1 MIRFSDLSFSYADA
15 PAPVLTGVDLQIDEG
30 ELCLVVGATGSGKT
44 TLLQAVN
51 GLVPHF
57 TGGTLGGSVTVDG
70 RDTRTH
76 PPRELADVVG
86 FVGQNPGASFVTTS
100 VEDELVYTMESLTLP
115 RRAMRRRLE
124 DVLDLLGLADLRH
137 RDPSELSGGQQQ
149 RIAIGAVLT
158 ANPPVLVLDEPT
170 SALDPLSAEDVLAS
184 LTRLVDDLGIT
195 VVVAEHR
202 LERVLGHADRMIWLP
217 GDARPPVSGTV
228 AEVMRVCP
236 LSPPV
241 VQLSGRAGWA
251 PPTLTVRDA
260 RVRAADLRAELREH
274 PPSMRAGR
282 APGDVAVSV
291 DQLVVERGDRR
302 APVTAV
308 TLVSVDVYAGT
319 VTAVMGRNGSGKST
333 LLGAL
338 AGLYEPSRG
347 RISYQDTRSDAA
359 PREPSTWW
367 RRRDRSD
374 APHRWTAP
382 ELVRRVGLVPQNP
395 ADLLYLS
402 SVAAECAAADTDT
415 GAGSGRCAALLDE
428 LVGGL
433 PPERHPRDLSEGQ
446 RLVLAL
452 AIVLT
457 GDPPVLLCDEPTRG
471 LDYPSKH
478 RLGRVLA
485 DQAAAGRAVVVA
497 THDVELVADLAD
509 TVVMLAN
516 GEVIDLGATAR
527 VLTTTPTFA
536 PQMAKVFRPSPVLT
550 VDEVGAALGWPDE
563 PARAGDPG

>member
-1 MIRFSDLSFSYADA
+1 MIRFDGVSFTYADA
-15 PAPVLTGVDLQIDEG
+15 PAPVLSGVDLQIDEG
-30 ELCLVVGATGSGKT
+30 ELCLVVGDTGSGKT

-57 TGGTLGGSVTVDG
+57 TGGTLSGVVTVDG
-70 RDTRTH
+70 RDTRTN

-86 FVGQNPGASFVTTS
+86 FVGQNPAASFVTTS
-100 VEDELVYTMESLTLP
+100 VEDELVYTMESLALARP
-115 RRAMRRRLE
+115 AMRRRLE
-124 DVLDLLGLADLRH
+124 DVLDLLGLADLRQ
-137 RDPSELSGGQQQ
+137 RDPAELSGGQQQ
-149 RIAIGAVLT
+149 RVAIGAVLT

-184 LTRLVDDLGIT
+184 LTRLVDDLGLT

-217 GDARPPVSGTV
+217 GDAQPPVSGTV
-228 AEVMRVCP
+228 TDVMRRCP
-236 LSPPV
+236 LRPPV
-241 VQLSGRAGWA
+241 VQLSERAGWT
-251 PPTLTVRDA
+251 PPTLTVRNA
-260 RVRAADLRAELREH
+260 RAHASELRAELREH
-274 PPSMRAGR
+274 PPSTRTGR
-282 APGDVAVSV
+282 ARGGVVVSV

-302 APVTAV
+302 APVTALARA
-308 TLVSVDVYAGT
+308 TLDVHAGT

-338 AGLYEPSRG
+338 AGLHEPSDG
-347 RISYQDTRSDAA
+347 RISYPEAGAA
-359 PREPSTWW
+359 SREPSPWW
-367 RRRDRSD
+367 RRRHPGD

-402 SVAAECAAADTDT
+402 SVAAECAAADADT
-415 GAGSGRCAALLDE
+415 GAEPGRCEALLDA
-428 LVGGL
+428 LIGGL
-433 PPERHPRDLSEGQ
+433 PPQRHPRDLSEGQ
-446 RLVLAL
+446 RLALAL
-452 AIVLT
+452 TIVLT

-478 RLGRVLA
+478 RLARLFA

-536 PQMAKVFRPSPVLT
+536 PQMAKVFRPTPVLT
-550 VDEVGAALGWPDE
+550 VDDVGAALGW
-563 PARAGDPG
+563 ASQIIKPGERS

>member
-1 MIRFSDLSFSYADA
+1 MIRFSDLSFTYADA
-15 PAPVLTGVDLQIDEG
+15 PAPVLAGVDMRIDEG

-51 GLVPHF
+51 GLLPHF
-57 TGGTLGGSVTVDG
+57 TGGTLRGGVTVDG

-100 VEDELVYTMESLTLP
+100 VEDELVYTMESLSLA

-149 RIAIGAVLT
+149 RVALGAVLT

-217 GDARPPVSGTV
+217 GDAQPPVSGTV

-236 LSPPV
+236 LRPPV
-241 VQLSGRAGWA
+241 VQLSERAGWT
-251 PPTLTVRDA
+251 PLTLTVRDA
-260 RVRAADLRAELREH
+260 RVRSIELRTELREH
-274 PPSMRAGR
+274 PPSMRTGR
-282 APGDVAVSV
+282 ARGAVVVSV
-291 DQLVVERGDRR
+291 DRLSVERGDRR
-302 APVTAV
+302 APVTALAGV
-308 TLVSVDVYAGT
+308 TLDVHAGT

-338 AGLYEPSRG
+338 AGLHEPGDG
-347 RISYQDTRSDAA
+347 RISYPDADA
-359 PREPSTWW
+359 VSREPSPWW
-367 RRRDRSD
+367 RRRDPAVA
-374 APHRWTAP
+374 APHRWTAA

-402 SVAAECAAADTDT
+402 SVAAECAAADADT
-415 GAGSGRCAALLDE
+415 GAEPGRCESLLDE

-433 PPERHPRDLSEGQ
+433 APQRHPRDLSEGQ
-446 RLVLAL
+446 RLALAL

-478 RLGRVLA
+478 RLARMLA
-485 DQAAAGRAVVVA
+485 DQAAVGRAVVVA
-497 THDVELVADLAD
+497 THDVELVADVAD

-550 VDEVGAALGWPDE
+550 VDEVRAALGWSDD
-563 PARAGDPG
+563 PARPGDR

>member
-1 MIRFSDLSFSYADA
+1 VICFRDLSFTYADA
-15 PAPVLTGVDLQIDEG
+15 DAPVLTGVDLQIAEG
-30 ELCLVVGATGSGKT
+30 ELCLVVGATGSGKS
-44 TLLQAVN
+44 TLLQAIN

-57 TGGTLGGSVTVDG
+57 TGGTLSGGVTVDG
-70 RDTRTH
+70 RSTRTH

-86 FVGQNPGASFVTTS
+86 YVGQNPGASFVTTS
-100 VEDELVYTMESLTLP
+100 VEDELVYTMESLALA
-115 RRAMRRRLE
+115 RGAMRRRLE

-149 RIAIGAVLT
+149 RVAIGAVLT

-184 LTRLVDDLGIT
+184 LTRLVDDLGVT

-217 GDARPPVSGTV
+217 GDALPPVSGTV
-228 AEVMRVCP
+228 AEVMQICP

-241 VQLSGRAGWA
+241 VHLSTRAGWT
-251 PPTLTVRDA
+251 PPALTVRDA
-260 RVRAADLRAELREH
+260 RTRASTLRADLQEH
-274 PPSMRAGR
+274 PPSTGTGR
-282 APGDVAVSV
+282 PRGALSVSV
-291 DQLVVERGDRR
+291 HGIVVERGDRR
-302 APVTAV
+302 APVTALRLD
-308 TLVSVDVYAGT
+308 TLDVHAGN
-319 VTAVMGRNGSGKST
+319 VIAVMGRNGSGKST
-333 LLGAL
+333 LLGTI
-338 AGLYEPSRG
+338 AGLYEPGAG
-347 RISYQDTRSDAA
+347 RITHHDAGDDL
-359 PREPSTWW
+359 REPTRWW
-367 RRRDRSD
+367 RRRVHDD
-374 APHRWTAP
+374 APHRWTAA

-402 SVAAECAAADTDT
+402 SVAAECTAADSDT
-415 GAGSGRCAALLDE
+415 GAEPGRCAALLDE
-428 LVGGL
+428 LIGGL
-433 PPERHPRDLSEGQ
+433 PPDRHPRDLSEGQ
-446 RLVLAL
+446 RLALAL

-457 GDPPVLLCDEPTRG
+457 GDPPVLACDEPTRG

-478 RLGRVLA
+478 RLARMLA
-485 DQAAAGRAVVVA
+485 EQAAAGRAVVVA
-497 THDVELVADLAD
+497 THDVELVAEVAD

-516 GEVIDLGATAR
+516 GEVIDIGATAR

-563 PARAGDPG
+563 PERFGEPG

>member
-1 MIRFSDLSFSYADA
+1 MIRFYDLSFTYADA
-15 PAPVLTGVDLQIDEG
+15 PGPVLAGVDLQIDEG

-57 TGGTLGGSVTVDG
+57 TGGTLSGVVTVDG

-100 VEDELVYTMESLTLP
+100 VEDELVYTMESLTIA

-149 RIAIGAVLT
+149 RVAIGAVLT

-217 GDARPPVSGTV
+217 GDAQPPMSGTV

-241 VQLSGRAGWA
+241 VQLSERAGWT
-251 PPTLTVRDA
+251 PPTLTVRDTRA
-260 RVRAADLRAELREH
+260 RATDLRTELREH
-274 PPSMRAGR
+274 PPLMRTGR
-282 APGDVAVSV
+282 PRGEVAVSIV
-291 DQLVVERGDRR
+291 EVAVERGDRR
-302 APVTAV
+302 APVPALSLV
-308 TLVSVDVYAGT
+308 TLDVYAGN
-319 VTAVMGRNGSGKST
+319 VIAVMGRNGSGKST

-338 AGLYEPSRG
+338 AGLYEPSHG
-347 RISYQDTRSDAA
+347 RITYAGTVAA
-359 PREPSTWW
+359 AALPAATPWW
-367 RRRDRSD
+367 RRRDHSD
-374 APHRWTAP
+374 APHRWTAA

-402 SVAAECAAADTDT
+402 SVAAECAAADADT
-415 GAGSGRCAALLDE
+415 GVERGRCQTLLDE
-428 LVGGL
+428 LIGGL
-433 PPERHPRDLSEGQ
+433 RPDRHPRDLSEGQ
-446 RLVLAL
+446 RLALAL

-478 RLGRVLA
+478 RLARMLA

-497 THDVELVADLAD
+497 THDVELVAEVAD
-509 TVVMLAN
+509 TIVMLAN
-516 GEVIDLGATAR
+516 GEVIDVGPAAQ

-550 VDEVGAALGWPDE
+550 VAEVGVALGWPE
-563 PARAGDPG
+563 YPG

>member
-1 MIRFSDLSFSYADA
+1 MIRFHDLCFTYADA
-15 PAPVLTGVDLQIDEG
+15 PQPVLTGVDLQIDEG

-57 TGGTLGGSVTVDG
+57 TGGTLRGGVTVDG

-86 FVGQNPGASFVTTS
+86 FVGQNPGASFVTTR
-100 VEDELVYTMESLTLP
+100 VEDELVYTMESLSLA

-124 DVLDLLGLADLRH
+124 DVLDLLGLTDLRH

-149 RIAIGAVLT
+149 RVAIGAVLT
-158 ANPPVLVLDEPT
+158 ANPAVLVLDEPT

-217 GDARPPVSGTV
+217 GGARPPVSGTV

-236 LSPPV
+236 LRPPV
-241 VQLSGRAGWA
+241 VQLADRVGWT

-260 RVRAADLRAELREH
+260 RTRASHLRADLSEH
-274 PPSMRAGR
+274 APMMRTGR
-282 APGDVAVSV
+282 ARGPVVVSV

-302 APVTAV
+302 APVTA
-308 TLVSVDVYAGT
+308 LARVSLDVHAGT

-338 AGLYEPSRG
+338 AGLHEPSDG
-347 RISYQDTRSDAA
+347 QISYPDVREAS
-359 PREPSTWW
+359 REPSPWW
-367 RRRDRSD
+367 RRRDAGD
-374 APHRWTAP
+374 APHRWTAS
-382 ELVRRVGLVPQNP
+382 ELVSRVGLVPQNP
-395 ADLLYLS
+395 ADLLYMS
-402 SVAAECAAADTDT
+402 SVAAECAAADADT
-415 GAGSGRCAALLDE
+415 GAELGRCATLLGE

-433 PPERHPRDLSEGQ
+433 APERHPRDLSEGQ
-446 RLVLAL
+446 RLALAL

-478 RLGRVLA
+478 RLARMLA
-485 DQAAAGRAVVVA
+485 HQASAGRAVVVA

-516 GEVIDLGATAR
+516 GEIIDLGSTAR

-550 VDEVGAALGWPDE
+550 VDDVCAALRRPDDDS
-563 PARAGDPG
+563 AGPGDSG